1 MADITTKSIKHA
13 IIERNNSFIV
23 GMVAAAV
30 FVVIF
35 CGFALNALVKQS
47 LYQQRVIAQKQ
58 DALNILIDN
67 KEQAEKLN
75 NSYVTFAT
83 QQVNVLSGNA
93 SGDGALDGDN
103 PKIVLDAL
111 PSEYDY
117 PGLSSSI
124 EKVLVDGGYSIES
137 IGGREDSSL
146 ASTSSSGQGISSQED
161 AQPIAIPY
169 PVVLSAAPQGAE
181 ELLDTLQRSIR
192 PIKIQSLEIAAEGN
206 DLNISIDMV
215 TYFQPETGLQVIE
228 EVVE

>member
-1 MADITTKSIKHA
+1 MAEITTKSIKHA

-35 CGFALNALVKQS
+35 CGFALNALVSQS
-47 LYQQRVIAQKQ
+47 LYQQKVISQKQ
-58 DALNILIDN
+58 DALDVLIDN

-75 NSYVTFAT
+75 QSYAAFAT
-83 QQVNVLSGNA
+83 QQLNVLSGSS
-93 SGDGALDGDN
+93 SGEGPLDGDN

-124 EKVLVDGGYSIES
+124 EKVLVDGGYVIES

-146 ASTSSSGQGISSQED
+146 AADASSSQTTSQED

-169 PVVLSAAPQGAE
+169 PVVVSAAPQGAE
-181 ELLDTLQRSIR
+181 KLLDTLQRSIR

-206 DLNISIDMV
+206 DLSISIDMV